1 MGGLAGRPSWGIL
14 PSTSLVKGDN
24 TDSGVGLLSGPGVGV
39 LDHSLT
45 FAIFLLY
52 WVWAVGP
59 GSLALGTGSILGQI
73 ME

>member
-1 MGGLAGRPSWGIL
+1 MGRLAGRSCWGVL

-45 FAIFLLY
+45 FAIFCFIGFGLL
-52 WVWAVGP
+52 VLVLL
-59 GSLALGTGSILGQI
+59 SLGLGQI
-73 ME
+73 LE